1 MLCVTFDVVNV
12 HFHLHLL
19 QSISFTVFQV
29 LFEHGVYYSWGFFM
43 PNQTAL
49 EEIRVLIESHKVSYA
64 FLNCGNHRHII
75 TIIIICLWWKP
86 KPCSISL
93 LFASTYSYTIFSH
106 TNAYFDI
113 EASLG
118 NMPLKA
124 PIELLV
130 VNGNLYTNY
139 QPPISFSSQRTL

>member
-1 MLCVTFDVVNV
+1 
-12 HFHLHLL
+12 
-19 QSISFTVFQV
+19 
-29 LFEHGVYYSWGFFM
+29 M

-64 FLNCGNHRHII
+64 FLNCGNPNHVVFLSH
-75 TIIIICLWWKP
+75 LH
-86 KPCSISL
+86 
-93 LFASTYSYTIFSH
+93 SYTVFSY
-106 TNAYFDI
+106 TNAYCDI

-130 VNGNLYTNY
+130 VNGNLCTNY
-139 QPPISFSSQRTL
+139 LPPISFSS